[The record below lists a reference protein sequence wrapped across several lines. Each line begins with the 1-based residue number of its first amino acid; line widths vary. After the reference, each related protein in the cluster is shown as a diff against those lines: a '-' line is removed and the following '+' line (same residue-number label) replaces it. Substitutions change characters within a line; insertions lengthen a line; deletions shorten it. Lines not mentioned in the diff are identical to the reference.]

1 MKNFEINKS
10 PLKDDFLSINREV
23 LGEAMGVL
31 KKPTAIKMY
40 LYLAQHQDKKSWD
53 LNTVA
58 VANWLGLD
66 YSNASQARKARNW
79 IQEGL
84 AELEECGFLVCVGE
98 EKYRFSDKF
107 YPQNQNSKTDK
118 IYPQDMGDKADKK
131 CPENMEAKT
140 DKKCPSVINSN
151 KTDKKYPDDIDS
163 KTDTKYPKYEVKYG
177 DFVF

>member
-10 PLKDDFLSINREV
+10 PLKDDFLSVNREV
-23 LGEAMGVL
+23 LGEAMGLL

-53 LNTVA
+53 LNTAA

-98 EKYRFSDKF
+98 EKYRFSDTI
-107 YPQNQNSKTDK
+107 YPQSQISKTDK
-118 IYPQDMGDKADKK
+118 IYPQDMSNKADKK

-140 DKKCPSVINSN
+140 DTKCPEITNSN
-151 KTDKKYPDDIDS
+151 KTDKKCPDDTNN
-163 KTDTKYPKYEVKYG
+163 KTDINCPKYEVKYG
-177 DFVF
+177 DFIF